1 MSKKKKVVENET
13 NNTMTEIEEKN
24 TDEEFKEI
32 KKEEIKEEDIEKID
46 GIKDEKED
54 EEQDGYQLIDLKIND
69 TEYHYKIPPPFFVT
83 EDGKIFYDT
92 GSKTERLSHLLVVP
106 IKIIQNVDT
115 DEEKIEIALRKNEQ
129 WKTGVFSKQQI
140 YSGIMELAN
149 FGLPV
154 NTTNSKMF
162 IKYFANLEAENE
174 ENIPKIKS
182 VSKLGWRDNFF
193 VPFSKNSPFVIDM
206 DYRLSKWIKA
216 YTEKGTLKEW
226 KEKINPYRKNN
237 LFRFILASSFA
248 SVLLTPLG
256 HRIFM
261 VFNWGNSRAGKS
273 AALYAALSVWGNSFD
288 LVTTFN
294 TTAVGI
300 ERLAGFYNDLPLRSR

>member
-13 NNTMTEIEEKN
+13 NNTRTEIEEKN

-32 KKEEIKEEDIEKID
+32 EKEDIERIT
-46 GIKDEKED
+46 GIKDKKED

-92 GSKTERLSHLLVVP
+92 GSQTERLSHLLVVP

-115 DEEKIEIALRKNEQ
+115 DEEKIEIALRKNGK
-129 WKTGVFSKQQI
+129 WKTGIFSKQQI

-174 ENIPKIKS
+174 EHIPKIKS
-182 VSKLGWRDNFF
+182 VSKISWRDNFF
-193 VPFSKNSPFVIDM
+193 VPFSKHSPFVIDM

-300 ERLAGFYNDLPLRSR
+300 ERLAGFYNDLPLRSRRKAS

>member
-1 MSKKKKVVENET
+1 MSKVKKEEKKKNVVENT
-13 NNTMTEIEEKN
+13 VNNDKTELEPKDIN
-24 TDEEFKEI
+24 ADEEFEEI
-32 KKEEIKEEDIEKID
+32 KKEDIEKMI
-46 GIKDEKED
+46 GMKDKKED

-69 TEYHYKIPPPFFVT
+69 IEYHYRIPPPFFIT

-92 GSKTERLSHLLVVP
+92 GSQTERLSHLLVVP
-106 IKIIQNVDT
+106 LRIIQNVDT
-115 DEEKIEIALRKNEQ
+115 DEEKIEIALRKNGQ
-129 WKTGVFSKQQI
+129 WKTGIFSKQQV

-162 IKYFANLEAENE
+162 IKYFANLEAEND

-182 VSKLGWRDNFF
+182 VSKLGWRDNVF
-193 VPFSKNSPFVIDM
+193 VPFSKDCPFVIDI
-206 DYRLSKWIKA
+206 DYKLSKWVKA

-226 KEKINPYRKNN
+226 REEINPYRKNN

-273 AALYAALSVWGNSFD
+273 AALHAALSVWGNPYD

-300 ERLAGFYNDLPLRSR
+300 ERLVRFL

>member
-1 MSKKKKVVENET
+1 MSKVKKEEKKKNVVENT
-13 NNTMTEIEEKN
+13 VNNDKTELEPKDIN
-24 TDEEFKEI
+24 ADEEFEEI
-32 KKEEIKEEDIEKID
+32 KKEDIEKMI
-46 GIKDEKED
+46 GMKDKKED

-69 TEYHYKIPPPFFVT
+69 IEYHYRIPPPFFIT

-92 GSKTERLSHLLVVP
+92 GSQTERLSHLLVVP
-106 IKIIQNVDT
+106 LRIIQNVDT
-115 DEEKIEIALRKNEQ
+115 DEEKIEKKKKKNGQ
-129 WKTGVFSKQQI
+129 WKTGIFSKQQV

-162 IKYFANLEAENE
+162 IKYFANLEAEND

-182 VSKLGWRDNFF
+182 VSKLGWRDNVF
-193 VPFSKNSPFVIDM
+193 VPFSKDCPFVIDI
-206 DYRLSKWIKA
+206 DYKLSKWVKA

-226 KEKINPYRKNN
+226 REEINPYRKNN

-273 AALYAALSVWGNSFD
+273 AALHAALSVWGNPYD

-300 ERLAGFYNDLPLRSR
+300 ERLVRFL